1 MRTVSHAELRQ
12 LRGTPAEGKEFEEED
27 AEDAK
32 HGESEGPRLF
42 GG

>member
-1 MRTVSHAELRQ
+1 MRTVRHAEFRQ

-27 AEDAK
+27 AEDRK
-32 HGESEGPRLF
+32 HAECEGPRLF